1 MAFSRWFWRKHLSR
15 AGCLVLYP
23 GWWHRE
29 EEEEAGIDLF
39 LFWRFC
45 CVGEIED
52 SELRRGFLGGNFW
65 KRCERKGRIK
75 KIYLFLPATYMSLRL
90 LGLRGNSICRI
101 DRGVVVMGRNRPSSD
116 PFASNRRSPTLQR
129 RRREQRV
136 DDANVVAFRSNPFVA
151 TTKGASCRF
160 GISAFPAGP
169 HIPEFQPHSCL
180 DAVSILRNL
189 WSLSPV

>member
-1 MAFSRWFWRKHLSR
+1 
-15 AGCLVLYP
+15 V
-23 GWWHRE
+23 
-29 EEEEAGIDLF
+29 GIF
-39 LFWRFC
+39 ES
-45 CVGEIED
+45 G
-52 SELRRGFLGGNFW
+52 
-65 KRCERKGRIK
+65 ERKGRILK
-75 KIYLFLPATYMSLRL
+75 FYLFLPATYMSLRL
-90 LGLRGNSICRI
+90 FVLRGNSVCCI

-136 DDANVVAFRSNPFVA
+136 DDANVLAFRSNPFVA

-180 DAVSILRNL
+180 DAVQFCEICE
-189 WSLSPV
+189 V